1 MKPLIL
7 TILLMVQPSVFGQ
20 SGSGDDETMDEAIE
34 PMECLSHLSRQLEQS
49 LVCNFN
55 RDISYNMTVQVCGE
69 YVNFKGCMN
78 MTMDDHDNR
87 YVLNTKEFLAVEKY
101 EIHTFTTS
109 NRYIS
114 QVIDLRLII
123 KPMAPY
129 NVNASYSE
137 KHHASYITFDTP
149 YSALPS
155 KDYLTEK
162 LVHSVAFRIQNN
174 GQWEYQNITYQPL
187 KIEGKYLKPDFTYEV
202 KCRSIPNGDYF
213 KGYWSDWSN
222 VATFKTPAVHK
233 NPDKSV
239 LLYTLSPAI
248 LILLLIIFAIAFVR
262 WKENIVLCLWPSIPN
277 PKNTLEQMYKKQGR
291 GHNASFNPETFGDHN
306 IHMVNGMEEKVIG
319 ECLLFPSPADP
330 PDTQERS
337 QASLHLK
344 NELPNVVVS
353 QAQDQWLLSERCNED
368 GADPQA
374 TSDIEGCS
382 PGITTSGSNPSNNEP
397 ARDSVCA
404 LNPQVGFQ
412 VGQATRRDEAYVTM
426 SNFYKTQ

>member
-1 MKPLIL
+1 
-7 TILLMVQPSVFGQ
+7 
-20 SGSGDDETMDEAIE
+20 
-34 PMECLSHLSRQLEQS
+34 MECLSHLSRQLKQF
-49 LVCNFN
+49 LVCNLMDDFN
-55 RDISYNMTVQVCGE
+55 GEISYNSTVQVCGE
-69 YVNFKGCMN
+69 FVKFKGCMN
-78 MTMDDHDNR
+78 MTMDNHDNR
-87 YVLNTKEFLAVEKY
+87 YVLNTNEFLPVSTY
-101 EIHTFTTS
+101 EVRTFTTTS
-109 NRYIS
+109 NRYFS
-114 QVIDLRLII
+114 QAINLRHII

-137 KHHASYITFDTP
+137 KQHASYITFASP
-149 YSALPS
+149 YSVLTS
-155 KDYLTEK
+155 NDYLTEK
-162 LVHSVAFRIQNN
+162 LVHSVAFRIQNS

-187 KIEGKYLKPDFTYEV
+187 KIEGKYLKPDLIYEV
-202 KCRSIPNGDYF
+202 KCRSIPNGEYF

-222 VATFKTPAVHK
+222 VATFKTPAVHT

-262 WKENIVLCLWPSIPN
+262 WKENIVSCIWPSIPN
-277 PKNTLEQMYKKQGR
+277 PKNTLEQMYKKQGQ

-306 IHMVNGMEEKVIG
+306 IHMVNGMEEKVIT
-319 ECLLFPSPADP
+319 ECLLFPPPTDP

-337 QASLHLK
+337 QPSLHLK

-397 ARDSVCA
+397 VSDSVCA
-404 LNPQVGFQ
+404 SSPQVGFQ
-412 VGQATRRDEAYVTM
+412 VGQATGRDEAYVTM